1 MFRLLMLVAVIITA
15 LSACSFSASSKSS
28 SDSSK
33 SSSNS
38 ASSPSTSLSSSK
50 KDKQTAYQSDV
61 RDYTAEFVKSP
72 EGKLEDF
79 WARIGKFAQ
88 SYGVAQWQEDLST
101 YIAIG
106 QGLRKAELSQ
116 PQYEAFKS
124 SLGEGVKWKMD
135 AIEQGYR

>member
-1 MFRLLMLVAVIITA
+1 MLRLLIIAMAALVA

-28 SDSSK
+28 SGSSK
-33 SSSNS
+33 SLSDS
-38 ASSPSTSLSSSK
+38 ASSPSKSSMDK
-50 KDKQTAYQSDV
+50 KDKQTAYQADV

-79 WARIGKFAQ
+79 RARLGKFAE

-106 QGLRKAELSQ
+106 QGLRKAELPQ
-116 PQYEAFKS
+116 PQYEAFKA
-124 SLGEGVKWKMD
+124 SLGEGVKWKLD